1 MKPLLRRCLQFIPV
15 FFGITL
21 LSFGLLYIAPSDP
34 VSIRLTEDG
43 TAANP
48 EVVAR
53 MRAEMGLDEPFLVQY
68 GTWLTHFVQGDMG
81 KSYITDIPVAKTF
94 SSALPYTLR
103 MAGMAILLTL
113 LVSLPLGISIAA
125 LRGSRFDYGIRLLTF
140 VTNAMP
146 NFVIAIVLMYI
157 FSFKLGLIPVLATT
171 KPIGM
176 ILPSATLAI
185 VMSSRYIR
193 QIRAAALDELDT
205 IAQDVRVRADFL
217 ARQALEADT
226 SSYRDNRLRQYESSR
241 NSWGSRNGDV
251 YVGWWTMDGHR
262 SSYDPA
268 ATIRINPSSPGASAS
283 GVRWT
288 GSGTSSQFSTPISEL
303 VTGYDSASS
312 WEPPSSS
319 SSSSSSGFSG
329 GGYSGGGGFSGA
341 GSSSHF

>member
-1 MKPLLRRCLQFIPV
+1 MLMKPLLRRCLQFIPV

-185 VMSSRYIR
+185 IMSSRYIR
-193 QIRAAALDELDT
+193 QIRAAALDELDKDYIVGLRARGIPERQILFGNVLKNIMVIVITLTGISVGSLLGGTVIVET
-205 IAQDVRVRADFL
+205 IFNWPGIGHLIMTAISNRDYPIVQATVVWMALAFFFVNLLADL
-217 ARQALEADT
+217 
-226 SSYRDNRLRQYESSR
+226 SYRYF
-241 NSWGSRNGDV
+241 
-251 YVGWWTMDGHR
+251 
-262 SSYDPA
+262 
-268 ATIRINPSSPGASAS
+268 NPK
-283 GVRWT
+283 
-288 GSGTSSQFSTPISEL
+288 IKDL
-303 VTGYDSASS
+303 
-312 WEPPSSS
+312 
-319 SSSSSSGFSG
+319 
-329 GGYSGGGGFSGA
+329 
-341 GSSSHF
+341 

>member
-193 QIRAAALDELDT
+193 QIRAAALDELDKDYIVGLRARGIPERQILFGNVLKNIMVIVITLTGISVGSLLGGTVIVET
-205 IAQDVRVRADFL
+205 IFNWPGIGHLIMTAISNRDYPIVQATVVWMALAFFFVYLLADL
-217 ARQALEADT
+217 
-226 SSYRDNRLRQYESSR
+226 SYRYF
-241 NSWGSRNGDV
+241 
-251 YVGWWTMDGHR
+251 
-262 SSYDPA
+262 
-268 ATIRINPSSPGASAS
+268 NPK
-283 GVRWT
+283 
-288 GSGTSSQFSTPISEL
+288 IKDL
-303 VTGYDSASS
+303 
-312 WEPPSSS
+312 
-319 SSSSSSGFSG
+319 
-329 GGYSGGGGFSGA
+329 
-341 GSSSHF
+341 

>member
-103 MAGMAILLTL
+103 MAGIAMLLTL

-193 QIRAAALDELDT
+193 QIRAAALDELDKDYIVGLRARGIPERQILFGNVLKNIMVIVITLTGISVGSLLGGTVIVET
-205 IAQDVRVRADFL
+205 IFNWPGIGHLIMTAISNRDYPIVQATVVWMALAFFFVNLLADL
-217 ARQALEADT
+217 
-226 SSYRDNRLRQYESSR
+226 SYRYF
-241 NSWGSRNGDV
+241 
-251 YVGWWTMDGHR
+251 
-262 SSYDPA
+262 
-268 ATIRINPSSPGASAS
+268 NPK
-283 GVRWT
+283 
-288 GSGTSSQFSTPISEL
+288 IKDL
-303 VTGYDSASS
+303 
-312 WEPPSSS
+312 
-319 SSSSSSGFSG
+319 
-329 GGYSGGGGFSGA
+329 
-341 GSSSHF
+341 

>member
-21 LSFGLLYIAPSDP
+21 LSFVLLYIAPSDP

-68 GTWLTHFVQGDMG
+68 GTWLMHFVQGDMG

-103 MAGMAILLTL
+103 MAGIAMLLTL

-193 QIRAAALDELDT
+193 QIRAAALDELDKDYIVGLRARGIPERQILFGNVLKNIMVIVITLTGISVGSLLGGTVIVET
-205 IAQDVRVRADFL
+205 IFNWPGIGHLIMTAISNRDYPIVQATVVWMALAFFFVNLLADL
-217 ARQALEADT
+217 
-226 SSYRDNRLRQYESSR
+226 SYRYF
-241 NSWGSRNGDV
+241 
-251 YVGWWTMDGHR
+251 
-262 SSYDPA
+262 
-268 ATIRINPSSPGASAS
+268 NPK
-283 GVRWT
+283 
-288 GSGTSSQFSTPISEL
+288 IEDL
-303 VTGYDSASS
+303 
-312 WEPPSSS
+312 
-319 SSSSSSGFSG
+319 
-329 GGYSGGGGFSGA
+329 
-341 GSSSHF
+341 

>member
-176 ILPSATLAI
+176 ILPSSTLAI

-193 QIRAAALDELDT
+193 QIRAAALDELDKDYIVGLRARGIPERQILFGNVLKNIMVIVITLTGISVGSLLGGTVIVET
-205 IAQDVRVRADFL
+205 IFNWPGIGHLIMTAISNRDYPIVQATVVWMALAFFFVNLLADL
-217 ARQALEADT
+217 
-226 SSYRDNRLRQYESSR
+226 SYRYF
-241 NSWGSRNGDV
+241 
-251 YVGWWTMDGHR
+251 
-262 SSYDPA
+262 
-268 ATIRINPSSPGASAS
+268 NPK
-283 GVRWT
+283 
-288 GSGTSSQFSTPISEL
+288 IKDL
-303 VTGYDSASS
+303 
-312 WEPPSSS
+312 
-319 SSSSSSGFSG
+319 
-329 GGYSGGGGFSGA
+329 
-341 GSSSHF
+341 

>member
-53 MRAEMGLDEPFLVQY
+53 MRAEMGLAEPFLVQY

-103 MAGMAILLTL
+103 MAGMAMLLTL

-193 QIRAAALDELDT
+193 QIRAAALDELDKDYIVGLRARGIPERQILFGNVLKNIMVIVITLTGISVGSLLGGTVIVET
-205 IAQDVRVRADFL
+205 IFNWPGIGHLIMTAISNRDYPIVQATVVWMALAFFFVNLLADL
-217 ARQALEADT
+217 
-226 SSYRDNRLRQYESSR
+226 SYRYF
-241 NSWGSRNGDV
+241 
-251 YVGWWTMDGHR
+251 
-262 SSYDPA
+262 
-268 ATIRINPSSPGASAS
+268 NPK
-283 GVRWT
+283 
-288 GSGTSSQFSTPISEL
+288 IKDL
-303 VTGYDSASS
+303 
-312 WEPPSSS
+312 
-319 SSSSSSGFSG
+319 
-329 GGYSGGGGFSGA
+329 
-341 GSSSHF
+341 

>member
-21 LSFGLLYIAPSDP
+21 LSFVLLYIAPSDP

-103 MAGMAILLTL
+103 MAGMAMLLTL

-193 QIRAAALDELDT
+193 QIRAAALDELDKDYIVGLRARGIPERQILFGNVLKNIMVIVITLTGISVGSLLGGTVIVET
-205 IAQDVRVRADFL
+205 IFNWPGIGHLIMTAISNRDYPIVQATVVWMALAFFFVNLLADL
-217 ARQALEADT
+217 
-226 SSYRDNRLRQYESSR
+226 SYRYF
-241 NSWGSRNGDV
+241 
-251 YVGWWTMDGHR
+251 
-262 SSYDPA
+262 
-268 ATIRINPSSPGASAS
+268 NPK
-283 GVRWT
+283 
-288 GSGTSSQFSTPISEL
+288 IKDL
-303 VTGYDSASS
+303 
-312 WEPPSSS
+312 
-319 SSSSSSGFSG
+319 
-329 GGYSGGGGFSGA
+329 
-341 GSSSHF
+341 

>member
-48 EVVAR
+48 EGVAR

-68 GTWLTHFVQGDMG
+68 GTWLMHFVQGDMG

-103 MAGMAILLTL
+103 MAGIAMLLTL

-193 QIRAAALDELDT
+193 QIRAAALDELDKDYIVGLRARGIPERQILFGNVLKNIMVIVITLTGISVGSLLGGTVIVET
-205 IAQDVRVRADFL
+205 IFNWPGIGHLIMTAISNRDYPIVQATVVWMALAFFFVNLLADL
-217 ARQALEADT
+217 
-226 SSYRDNRLRQYESSR
+226 SYRYF
-241 NSWGSRNGDV
+241 
-251 YVGWWTMDGHR
+251 
-262 SSYDPA
+262 
-268 ATIRINPSSPGASAS
+268 NPK
-283 GVRWT
+283 
-288 GSGTSSQFSTPISEL
+288 IEDL
-303 VTGYDSASS
+303 
-312 WEPPSSS
+312 
-319 SSSSSSGFSG
+319 
-329 GGYSGGGGFSGA
+329 
-341 GSSSHF
+341 

>member
-53 MRAEMGLDEPFLVQY
+53 MRAEMGLAEPFLVQY

-193 QIRAAALDELDT
+193 QIRAAALDELDKDYIVGLRARGIPERQILFGNVLKNIMVIVITLTGISVGSLLGGTVIVET
-205 IAQDVRVRADFL
+205 IFNWPGIGHLIMTAISNRDYPIVQATVVWMALAFFFVNLLADL
-217 ARQALEADT
+217 
-226 SSYRDNRLRQYESSR
+226 SYRYF
-241 NSWGSRNGDV
+241 
-251 YVGWWTMDGHR
+251 
-262 SSYDPA
+262 
-268 ATIRINPSSPGASAS
+268 NPK
-283 GVRWT
+283 
-288 GSGTSSQFSTPISEL
+288 IKDL
-303 VTGYDSASS
+303 
-312 WEPPSSS
+312 
-319 SSSSSSGFSG
+319 
-329 GGYSGGGGFSGA
+329 
-341 GSSSHF
+341 

>member
-193 QIRAAALDELDT
+193 QIRAAALDELDKDYIVGLRARGIPERQILFGNVLKNIMVIVITLTGISVGSLLGGTVIVET
-205 IAQDVRVRADFL
+205 IFNWSGIGHLIMTAISNRDYPIVQAVVVWMALAFFCVNLLADL
-217 ARQALEADT
+217 
-226 SSYRDNRLRQYESSR
+226 SYRYFN
-241 NSWGSRNGDV
+241 
-251 YVGWWTMDGHR
+251 
-262 SSYDPA
+262 P
-268 ATIRINPSSPGASAS
+268 RIKD
-283 GVRWT
+283 
-288 GSGTSSQFSTPISEL
+288 L
-303 VTGYDSASS
+303 
-312 WEPPSSS
+312 
-319 SSSSSSGFSG
+319 
-329 GGYSGGGGFSGA
+329 
-341 GSSSHF
+341 